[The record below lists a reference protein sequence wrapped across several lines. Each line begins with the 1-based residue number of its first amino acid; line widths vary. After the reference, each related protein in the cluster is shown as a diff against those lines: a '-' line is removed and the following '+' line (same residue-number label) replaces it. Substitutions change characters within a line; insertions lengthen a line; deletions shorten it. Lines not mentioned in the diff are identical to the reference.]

1 MSETSQNTKNL
12 HRHSTSGMIFAS
24 ILLLCIV
31 IISLVI
37 TFTALGKD
45 EPPAKKD
52 PYASGDQIKDD
63 EGKEENNDKEN
74 NKDPEGNNGE
84 EGNEGS
90 EGNEQNPPP
99 AGNKTVTVG
108 NDKIFSGPLIL
119 LGETSLYQR
128 PVEELITRSE
138 MGKLTANKVR
148 NEYGF
153 INLSGGHTGDFIL
166 KDTLLYLDIDTAE
179 AFRKMMA
186 AYVAETGH
194 KNIWLRNAY
203 YYDKSEDIAATEDI
217 NEALLNPHAA
227 GLAVDIQIS
236 TENGQLP
243 LKNAYSGYPAA
254 EYYDWFVSNC
264 HKYGFIHIGDTNSY
278 SSFRYVGVAHATY
291 MANNDLSLEEYLN
304 VIKANTAQDRLVIS
318 DDFGKEWWVYYVYYS
333 EEETTEITVF
343 GDLYSISGN
352 NTDGFVVTIDT
363 SGL

>member
-1 MSETSQNTKNL
+1 MSETSQNTKNF

-31 IISLVI
+31 IVSLII

-52 PYASGDQIKDD
+52 PYTSEDQ
-63 EGKEENNDKEN
+63 GKEEEKGDDEKGDEEDE
-74 NKDPEGNNGE
+74 KDPEGSEGE
-84 EGNEGS
+84 EGS

-99 AGNKTVTVG
+99 AGNKTVTLE
-108 NDKIFSGPLIL
+108 NSKIFSGSLIL

-138 MGKLTANKVR
+138 MGKLSAFKVHS
-148 NEYGF
+148 EYGF
-153 INLSGGHTGDFIL
+153 INLSSGHTGDFIL
-166 KDTLLYLDIDTAE
+166 KDNLLYLDKDTAE

-203 YYDKSEDIAATEDI
+203 YYDKSEDIAATENI

-236 TENGQLP
+236 TAEGKQIP
-243 LKNAYSGYPAA
+243 LKNAYAGYPMA
-254 EYYDWFVSNC
+254 EYYDWFLANC
-264 HKYGFIHIGDTNSY
+264 HKFGFIHTGDTNSY
-278 SSFRYVGVAHATY
+278 SSFRYIGVAHATY
-291 MANNDLSLEEYLN
+291 MAKNGLSLEEYLS
-304 VIKANTAQDRLVIS
+304 VIKANTAQERLVIS
-318 DDFGKEWWVYYVYYS
+318 DDLGKEWWVYYVSSS
-333 EEETTEITVF
+333 EGETTDITVF
-343 GDLYSISGN
+343 GDLYSVSGN
-352 NTDGFVVTIDT
+352 NIDGFVVTIDT

>member
-1 MSETSQNTKNL
+1 MSETSQNKNL
-12 HRHSTSGMIFAS
+12 HRHNTSGILFAS

-31 IISLVI
+31 VISLII

-45 EPPAKKD
+45 EPPAKDD
-52 PYASGDQIKDD
+52 PYTSEDQSKDEDKGDNEKGD
-63 EGKEENNDKEN
+63 EEN
-74 NKDPEGNNGE
+74 NKDPEGSEGE
-84 EGNEGS
+84 EGNE
-90 EGNEQNPPP
+90 QTPPP
-99 AGNKTVTVG
+99 SGNKTVTVE

-128 PVEELITRSE
+128 PVEELITRAE
-138 MGKLTANKVR
+138 MGKLTASKVR
-148 NEYGF
+148 SDYNF

-166 KDTLLYLDIDTAE
+166 KDNLLYLDADTAA

-203 YYDKSEDIAATEDI
+203 YYDKSEDIASTEDI

-243 LKNAYSGYPAA
+243 LKNAYSGYPSA
-254 EYYDWFVSNC
+254 EYYDWFVTNC
-264 HKYGFIHIGDTNSY
+264 HKYGFIHTGDTNSY
-278 SSFRYVGVAHATY
+278 STFRYVGVAHATY
-291 MANNDLSLEEYLN
+291 MAKNNISLEEYLN
-304 VIKANTAQDRLVIS
+304 AVKANTSQNRLVIS
-318 DDFGKEWWVYYVYYS
+318 DDSGKEWWVYYVYSS
-333 EEETTEITVF
+333 EEETTSVTVF
-343 GDLYSISGN
+343 GDLYTISGN

>member
-1 MSETSQNTKNL
+1 MSETSQNTKNF

-31 IISLVI
+31 IISLII

-45 EPPAKKD
+45 EPPSKKD
-52 PYASGDQIKDD
+52 PYTSGEQDKNDDKDD
-63 EGKEENNDKEN
+63 DEKGDDEN
-74 NKDPEGNNGE
+74 NKVP
-84 EGNEGS
+84 EGNEGE
-90 EGNEQNPPP
+90 EGNEQNPP
-99 AGNKTVTVG
+99 ANNKTVTLENG
-108 NDKIFSGPLIL
+108 KIFGGPLIL
-119 LGETSLYQR
+119 LGETSPYGR

-138 MGKLTANKVR
+138 MGKLSAFKIHS
-148 NEYGF
+148 EYGF
-153 INLSGGHTGDFIL
+153 INLSSGHTGDFIL
-166 KDTLLYLDIDTAE
+166 KDNLLYLDADTAE

-236 TENGQLP
+236 TTNGQIP
-243 LKNAYSGYPAA
+243 LKNAYAGYPMA
-254 EYYDWFVSNC
+254 EYYDWFLANC
-264 HKYGFIHIGDTNSY
+264 HKFGFIHTGDTNSY

-291 MANNDLSLEEYLN
+291 MAKNSISLEEYLN
-304 VIKANTAQDRLVIS
+304 AVKDKTSQDRLVIS
-318 DDFGKEWWVYYVYYS
+318 DDSGKEWWVYYVSSS
-333 EEETTEITVF
+333 EGETTDITVF
-343 GDLYSISGN
+343 GDLYSVSGN

-363 SGL
+363 SGI

>member
-1 MSETSQNTKNL
+1 MSETSQNTKNF

-31 IISLVI
+31 IISLII

-45 EPPAKKD
+45 EPPSKKD
-52 PYASGDQIKDD
+52 PYTSGEQDKNDDKDD
-63 EGKEENNDKEN
+63 EKGDDEN
-74 NKDPEGNNGE
+74 NKDPEGNEGE
-84 EGNEGS
+84 EGN

-99 AGNKTVTVG
+99 AGNKTVTVE
-108 NDKIFSGPLIL
+108 NSKAFSGPLIL
-119 LGETSLYQR
+119 LSEISPYRR
-128 PVEELITRSE
+128 PVEDLITRTA
-138 MGKLTANKVR
+138 MGNLAANKVKT
-148 NEYGF
+148 EYGF
-153 INLSGGHTGDFIL
+153 INLSRGHTGDFIL
-166 KDTLLYLDIDTAE
+166 KDNNLFLDADTAE

-236 TENGQLP
+236 TTNGQIP
-243 LKNAYSGYPAA
+243 LKNAYAGYPMA
-254 EYYDWFVSNC
+254 EYYDWFLANC
-264 HKYGFIHIGDTNSY
+264 HKYGFIHTGDTNSY

-291 MANNDLSLEEYLN
+291 MAKNNISLEEYLN
-304 VIKANTAQDRLVIS
+304 AVKDKTSQDRLVIS
-318 DDFGKEWWVYYVYYS
+318 DDSGKEWWVYYVSSS
-333 EEETTEITVF
+333 EGETTDITVF
-343 GDLYSISGN
+343 GDLYSVSGN

-363 SGL
+363 SGI